1 MAFAST
7 VVCGEINFQHN
18 ISTAAMKIAYRSQ
31 FYEVGQGFHETADR
45 DRAIRN
51 KLEEILMSINR
62 HASSVKNPIESI
74 FWMCFIPDLNF
85 AEEILIESPGLPWR

>member
-1 MAFAST
+1 
-7 VVCGEINFQHN
+7 
-18 ISTAAMKIAYRSQ
+18 MKIAYRSQ

-62 HASSVKNPIESI
+62 RASSVKNPIESI

>member
-1 MAFAST
+1 MKFWY
-7 VVCGEINFQHN
+7 N

-51 KLEEILMSINR
+51 KLEEILMSIDR
-62 HASSVKNPIESI
+62 RASSVKNPIQSI

-85 AEEILIESPGLPWR
+85 AQEILIDRPDLPRR